1 MRVRKP
7 VGCTNFLHGP
17 IDRHQAADMCI
28 KSGNG
33 AFLVRESRRR
43 PGDLVLTVN
52 FMGQVFNY
60 EVRNGDHLWYSIDE
74 GPLFESIEMLI
85 DYYMKNA
92 DGLPG
97 KLTGPIESIDE
108 VQRGLQTMQI
118 AKAPTGQPNGHH
130 MQQQQLQTPQQ
141 PQSTI
146 LPPVGMHRG
155 PPMPHTDV
163 PLRRASQMPD
173 QYGQQKQQ
181 QQQQYD
187 PNEFIGAEAPHIPH
201 EAIETTE
208 QLGEVCL
215 RI

>member
-1 MRVRKP
+1 
-7 VGCTNFLHGP
+7 
-17 IDRHQAADMCI
+17 MCL
-28 KSGNG
+28 KGGNG
-33 AFLVRESRRR
+33 AFLIRESRRR

-52 FMGQVFNY
+52 FMNQVFNY

-74 GPLFESIEMLI
+74 GPLFESVEMLI

-97 KLTGPIESIDE
+97 KLTNPVESIDE

-118 AKAPTGQPNGHH
+118 AKSNGPPPQMAPQNGH
-130 MQQQQLQTPQQ
+130 MMQQ

-163 PLRRASQMPD
+163 PQRRAVPEP
-173 QYGQQKQQ
+173 QQSYQPQQ
-181 QQQQYD
+181 QPYD
-187 PNEFIGAEAPHIPH
+187 PNEFKGAEAPHIPH

-208 QLGEVCL
+208 QLGEVSFIWKEDSNSVFANPEL
-215 RI
+215 SPL